1 MEKNKGTLI
10 TIIILLLAFI
20 PCTIFGMIKHFE
32 DQNKNRE
39 FYFNGKLHFYNGEV
53 LLGTYECKTEKC
65 GYAEYEEID
74 TEKKIETTLINNQ
87 YAFIKDGNDLFVQDV
102 TTNTKILDF
111 EEIKSYSIP
120 IENNSYIAK
129 HEGKW
134 GVISLEPSILSV
146 INYEYDDL
154 YLNYNNTINE
164 LSLEKVIV
172 KEGENYKII
181 KDKEELFSTTN
192 QIVEFNDNLI
202 VTLLEDGSYAIV
214 DYDNKNYFSQDHI
227 VRYLII
233 DNYLAIWTPYN
244 LDLYSMNKD
253 SNTPVNYFTS
263 YSAYAEIKLEKDKIN
278 IYEYDEIV
286 ESYEKTIEK

>member
-172 KEGENYKII
+172 KEAENYKII
-181 KDKEELFSTTN
+181 KDKEEVFSTTN
-192 QIVEFNDNLI
+192 QIVEFTDNLI
-202 VTLLEDGSYAIV
+202 ITLLEDGSYEIV
-214 DYDNKNYFSQDHI
+214 DYDNKDYFSQDHI

-244 LDLYSMNKD
+244 LDLYSINED

-263 YSAYAEIKLEKDKIN
+263 YNAYAEIKLEKDKIN

>member
-10 TIIILLLAFI
+10 TIIILLLVFI

-172 KEGENYKII
+172 KEAENYKII
-181 KDKEELFSTTN
+181 KDKEEVFSTTN
-192 QIVEFNDNLI
+192 QIVEFTDNLI
-202 VTLLEDGSYAIV
+202 ITLLEDGSYEIV
-214 DYDNKNYFSQDHI
+214 DYDNKDYFSQDHI

-244 LDLYSMNKD
+244 LDLYSINED

-263 YSAYAEIKLEKDKIN
+263 YNAYAEIKLEKDKIN

>member
-1 MEKNKGTLI
+1 MEKNKGTLV
-10 TIIILLLAFI
+10 TIIILLLVFI

-32 DQNKNRE
+32 DQNKNKE
-39 FYFNGKLHFYNGEV
+39 FYFNGKLHFYNGDI
-53 LLGTYECKTEKC
+53 LLGTYECKSEKC

-87 YAFIKDGNDLFVQDV
+87 YAFIKDGNDLFIQDV

-111 EEIKSYSIP
+111 EEIKTYSIP

-129 HEGKW
+129 HNGKW
-134 GVISLEPSILSV
+134 GILSLEPSILSV
-146 INYEYDDL
+146 INYEYDDV

-202 VTLLEDGSYAIV
+202 VNLLEDGSYEIV

>member
-10 TIIILLLAFI
+10 TIIILLLVFI
-20 PCTIFGMIKHFE
+20 PCTILGMIKHFE

-172 KEGENYKII
+172 KEAENYKII
-181 KDKEELFSTTN
+181 KDKEEVFSTTN
-192 QIVEFNDNLI
+192 QIVEFTDNLI
-202 VTLLEDGSYAIV
+202 ITLLEDGSYEIV
-214 DYDNKNYFSQDHI
+214 DYDNKDYFSQDHI

-244 LDLYSMNKD
+244 LDLYSINED
-253 SNTPVNYFTS
+253 SNPPVNYFTS
-263 YSAYAEIKLEKDKIN
+263 YNANAEIKLEKDKIN